1 MKMTEKRVRP
11 LQAEILRL
19 EDRIVPGELLGASL
33 LWAMG
38 SFAGPA
44 LLAQESASGDLQGP
58 ALVNP
63 EAGLGSASAWREDN
77 PATLAVCPPEVSS
90 SDVASFPLVSQAA
103 PGGDSQA
110 SAITSRASDQVFAA
124 NDNSL
129 AALSPSFDFG
139 DPFAGPLPS
148 APEFGGA
155 SGGTAFQPGTGGS
168 ADAVIPATSS
178 LASGGVISAPAAA
191 QSSSS
196 TGAGSGMQAA
206 AASGGGGVAAP
217 QLVAHPTHA
226 PGGIRPNGANG
237 SAPFSP
243 AQISQAYGFNLVSN
257 TGAGQTIFIVDAYN
271 DPNIAR
277 DLKTFDAQWG
287 LPNPTLTVHE
297 MSSRIH
303 NSASWGIEESL
314 DVEWAHAIAPQAN
327 ITLVEATSSSY
338 TALFS
343 AINWATTDGA
353 HVVSMSWGG
362 SDSSSDSSYDSY
374 FSHMGVSYVASA
386 GDSGGVVE
394 YPSAS
399 PNVLSVGGTSLTL
412 TTSNAYSSESAWSSG
427 GGGASAYEPE
437 PGYQSSYGINLS
449 GRGTPDV
456 SYDANPSTGVYV
468 YDSYTR
474 TPGWY
479 EVGGTSAGAPQWA
492 GLIALVN
499 QSRSTPLSTNNLTSR
514 TEYNAAV
521 GSVYATNYHDVI
533 TGSNGYAAGPGYDLA
548 TGLGSPQANTL
559 VPWLIANS

>member
-1 MKMTEKRVRP
+1 MSN
-11 LQAEILRL
+11 
-19 EDRIVPGELLGASL
+19 RIR
-33 LWAMG
+33 
-38 SFAGPA
+38 
-44 LLAQESASGDLQGP
+44 
-58 ALVNP
+58 N
-63 EAGLGSASAWREDN
+63 
-77 PATLAVCPPEVSS
+77 SS
-90 SDVASFPLVSQAA
+90 SW
-103 PGGDSQA
+103 
-110 SAITSRASDQVFAA
+110 
-124 NDNSL
+124 
-129 AALSPSFDFG
+129 
-139 DPFAGPLPS
+139 
-148 APEFGGA
+148 
-155 SGGTAFQPGTGGS
+155 
-168 ADAVIPATSS
+168 
-178 LASGGVISAPAAA
+178 GV
-191 QSSSS
+191 
-196 TGAGSGMQAA
+196 
-206 AASGGGGVAAP
+206 
-217 QLVAHPTHA
+217 
-226 PGGIRPNGANG
+226 
-237 SAPFSP
+237 
-243 AQISQAYGFNLVSN
+243 
-257 TGAGQTIFIVDAYN
+257 
-271 DPNIAR
+271 
-277 DLKTFDAQWG
+277 
-287 LPNPTLTVHE
+287 
-297 MSSRIH
+297 
-303 NSASWGIEESL
+303 EESL

>member
-1 MKMTEKRVRP
+1 MNMTEKRVRP

-38 SFAGPA
+38 SLAGPA
-44 LLAQESASGDLQGP
+44 LLAQDGVTGDLEGS
-58 ALVNP
+58 AVVDT
-63 EAGLGSASAWREDN
+63 EAGLGRAGTWRVDN
-77 PATLAVCPPEVSS
+77 PATLAICPSEVGSK
-90 SDVASFPLVSQAA
+90 DVTSFPMVSQAA
-103 PGGDSQA
+103 TGGDLQA
-110 SAITSRASDQVFAA
+110 SAITSSASDQVFAV
-124 NDNSL
+124 NDNSM
-129 AALSPSFDFG
+129 AVLSPGFDFG
-139 DPFAGPLPS
+139 DPFAGPLPY

-155 SGGTAFQPGTGGS
+155 GSGTAFQPGTGGS
-168 ADAVIPATSS
+168 TDAVIPATSS
-178 LASGGVISAPAAA
+178 LSSGGALSAPATGQA
-191 QSSSS
+191 SSSA
-196 TGAGSGMQAA
+196 GAGSAALAA

-217 QLVAHPTHA
+217 QLVAHPAGA
-226 PGGIRPNGANG
+226 PGSVHPNGSNG

-243 AQISQAYGFNLVSN
+243 AQIRQAYGFSQLSN
-257 TGAGQTIFIVDAYN
+257 QGTGQTIFIVDAYN
-271 DPNIAR
+271 DPNIAS

-287 LPNPTLTVHE
+287 LPNPTLTVHK
-297 MSSRIH
+297 MSNRIR
-303 NSASWGIEESL
+303 NSSSWGVEESL

-338 TALFS
+338 SALFS
-343 AINWATTDGA
+343 AINWATTNGA

-362 SDSSSDSSYDSY
+362 GDSSSDTSYDSY
-374 FSHMGVSYVASA
+374 FKHTGVSYVASA

-399 PNVLSVGGTSLTL
+399 PYVLSVGGTSLTL
-412 TTSNAYSSESAWSSG
+412 DTNNNYVSESAWSSG
-427 GGGASAYEPE
+427 GGGASVGESEPAY
-437 PGYQSSYGINLS
+437 QKNYGIILS

-456 SYDANPSTGVYV
+456 SYDADPNTGVYV
-468 YDSYTR
+468 YDSYTS

-479 EVGGTSAGAPQWA
+479 SVGGTSAGAPQWA

-514 TEYNAAV
+514 TEYNAA
-521 GSVYATNYHDVI
+521 GSSVYATNYHDVT
-533 TGSNGYAAGPGYDLA
+533 TGSNGYAAGTGYDLA